1 MYHIL
6 CAVKK
11 THHGG
16 TGLGS
21 SVGIDNTRS
30 ENLRKQLSG
39 RIINLLA
46 GRTVKLRL
54 RQFYIILF
62 TVETD
67 SHEFALVHIKEIRF
81 VGIDLFH
88 DLRLRI
94 VLCHKASSQ
103 NAEMLQ
109 EGIASSGNTVGTFP
123 AHGLPKKWIVS
134 RGHHYTEPVGHIVS
148 LLLRGDKEH
157 QRNTR

>member
-11 THHGG
+11 AYHGG
-16 TGLGS
+16 TGLCS

-30 ENLRKQLSG
+30 ENLCKQLSG
-39 RIINLLA
+39 CIINFLA
-46 GRTVKLRL
+46 GRAVKLRL
-54 RQFYIILF
+54 RQLHIILF

-67 SHEFALVHIKEIRF
+67 SHELALIHIKEIRF

-134 RGHHYTEPVGHIVS
+134 CGHHYTEPIGHIVS

-157 QRNTR
+157 QRNT

>member
-11 THHGG
+11 THHSR
-16 TGLGS
+16 TSLRS
-21 SVGIDNTRS
+21 SVGIDNARS

-94 VLCHKASSQ
+94 VLCHKSPSQ

-109 EGIASSGNTVGTFP
+109 EGVASSGDTVGTFP
-123 AHGLPKKWIVS
+123 AHGLPEKRIVS
-134 RGHHYTEPVGHIVS
+134 CSHHHAEPVGHVVS
-148 LLLRGDKEH
+148 FLLRGDKEH
-157 QRNTR
+157 